1 MIEDLKA
8 DGPIQKSWNN
18 FSPLGDDQYHCHLNY
33 RYVACWT
40 YRQGEIEIEGT
51 MLALV
56 KKPRIE
62 LSLQGENVDELV
74 DWISKKY
81 EISILT
87 PENSDSTAIEETD
100 FWKEMQSNRIG
111 NLLSGARLKANLSQS
126 QLADKL
132 GVRQNMISD
141 YERGKRRLSP
151 AMAKRI
157 AEILHIKVERIS

>member
-1 MIEDLKA
+1 
-8 DGPIQKSWNN
+8 
-18 FSPLGDDQYHCHLNY
+18 
-33 RYVACWT
+33 
-40 YRQGEIEIEGT
+40 

-62 LSLQGENVDELV
+62 ISLQGEHVNEII

-81 EISILT
+81 EVNILSS
-87 PENSDSTAIEETD
+87 EDSESVVIEETD

-111 NLLSGARLKANLSQS
+111 NLLSAARLKANLSQL

-151 AMAKRI
+151 SMANRI
-157 AEILHIKVERIS
+157 AEILHIKVDRIS